1 MIEIDSDF
9 PGGNVVVASIE
20 GDTVHVRPEVRDT
33 EYHWFYWYFRV
44 RGAEGRTLR
53 FAFEDDDVGVR
64 GPGVSLDGGWTWRW
78 LGAESGDETSFGYS
92 FPRNAAEVRLSFG
105 MPYTQANLDAF
116 LSGRTDDP
124 HLRAGTLCES
134 RKGRAVEALS
144 FGKLAG
150 EPEHR
155 VLLTARHHACEMM
168 ASYALEGIV
177 EATLADDEAGG
188 WLREHVEFLAVPFMD
203 KDGVEE
209 GDQGKARRPHDH
221 NRDYAAPCIY
231 PEVRAL
237 RERARDWS
245 EGKLRMA
252 LDLHCPWIRGE
263 WNEQI
268 YFVGVPDE
276 GLWARAERFCDA
288 LEHAAT
294 GPLPYRTAN
303 NLPFGVAWNTAEE
316 YGPRNGEP
324 VDASDWFGTLP
335 GIWFGTTMELP
346 YANVEGAEVTADS
359 ARAFGRDLARA
370 IREHLAAGSV

>member
-1 MIEIDSDF
+1 MIEIDAEF
-9 PGGNVVVASIE
+9 PAGNVVVDGIE
-20 GDTVHVRPEVRDT
+20 GDTVRVRPDVRDT
-33 EYHWFYWYFRV
+33 EGHWFYWYLRV

-53 FAFEDDDVGVR
+53 FAFEEDDVGVR

-78 LGAESGDETSFGYS
+78 LGAESGDERSFTCA
-92 FPRNAAEVRLSFG
+92 FPEDAAEVRLSFG

-116 LSGRTDDP
+116 LSRRGGDP

-177 EATLADDEAGG
+177 EAALADDEAGR
-188 WLREHVEFLAVPFMD
+188 WLRERVEFLAVPFVD
-203 KDGVEE
+203 KDGVED
-209 GDQGKARRPHDH
+209 GDQGKSRRPHDH

-231 PEVRAL
+231 PEVGAL

-263 WNEQI
+263 WNEHVF
-268 YFVGVPDE
+268 FVGVPDE
-276 GLWARAERFCDA
+276 GLWSRTERFCDV
-288 LEHAAT
+288 LERTAT
-294 GPLPYRTAN
+294 GPLRYRTGG
-303 NLPFGVAWNTAEE
+303 NLPFGVSWNTPEE
-316 YGPRNGEP
+316 YGPRGGEP
-324 VDASDWFGTLP
+324 VDASDWFSTIP
-335 GIWFGTTMELP
+335 GIWFGATVELP
-346 YANVEGAEVTADS
+346 YANVEGAEVTAET

-370 IREHLAAGSV
+370 IGEHLAEQAG